1 MVRGWYNMINSYSDT
16 DKQYEDLWVKFFET
30 IAIKERVNERLQ
42 MNMLPLKYRK
52 YLPEMN

>member
-1 MVRGWYNMINSYSDT
+1 MYNMINSYSDT
-16 DKQYEDLWVKFFET
+16 DKQYEDLCVKFFET